1 MVTRHGRSLI
11 LRYQLRSYSSPALL
25 PENMSWNELHETPG
39 GFSPRWVRYTSLAI
53 TILTLVGTFWYSVGI
68 DKNMELKHRTNIT
81 TTTQAPDKVGSTT
94 TQSVSID
101 N

>member
-1 MVTRHGRSLI
+1 M
-11 LRYQLRSYSSPALL
+11 
-25 PENMSWNELHETPG
+25 
-39 GFSPRWVRYTSLAI
+39 
-53 TILTLVGTFWYSVGI
+53 VGTFWYSVGI